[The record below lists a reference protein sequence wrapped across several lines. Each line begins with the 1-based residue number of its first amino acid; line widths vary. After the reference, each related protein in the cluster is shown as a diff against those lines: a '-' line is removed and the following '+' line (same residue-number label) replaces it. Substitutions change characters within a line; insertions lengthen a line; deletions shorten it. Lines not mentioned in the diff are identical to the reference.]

1 MGITM
6 PASDIRQLLRREG
19 YARYLFVVIA
29 SRATGTM
36 FNVAGVL
43 LVLQRT
49 GSLVLAGVTV
59 AAAELPGAITGP
71 FLGAWLEVTKSRRR
85 LLVLDRSLMIVA
97 LGAMLVLAGHAPN
110 WLLPLLAI
118 VYGLT
123 APLSAGAFS
132 SLLPEIVGPELI
144 DVANTFEASSIN
156 AAFIVGPAL
165 AGLIAGL
172 AGPAAAIEVQ
182 LAVGAVLIVVIAGDR
197 IYELRPPTTG
207 EEPSSLLASMSAGM
221 RSLLRIPSLRSHV
234 LASVIYVAAWGTLI
248 VGMPLYAQR
257 VHAGAAASGYL
268 WAAIAFGSMASAFVF
283 RKQAL
288 RLAPNVLLVA
298 PFVAM
303 GASVALWPLAQGLGA
318 ALVLVAFTGAL
329 EGPALVALVGVRQ
342 RLAPPHLRGQ
352 IFATIF
358 SLDVA
363 ATAIGSGAAGPLH
376 AAAGTTVTLLTF
388 GIMIFISGLLNYGTG
403 GVGAVGIEREAVARD

>member
-1 MGITM
+1 M
-6 PASDIRQLLRREG
+6 PASDIRQLLSREG

-71 FLGAWLEVTKSRRR
+71 FLGAWLEVTRSRRR
-85 LLVLDRSLMIVA
+85 LLVLDRSLMTVA

-118 VYGLT
+118 VYGVT

-165 AGLIAGL
+165 AGLVAGL

-303 GASVALWPLAQGLGA
+303 GVSVALWPLARGLGA
-318 ALVLVAFTGAL
+318 ALMLVAFTGAL

-376 AAAGTTVTLLTF
+376 AVAGTTVTLLTF
-388 GIMIFISGLLNYGTG
+388 GVMIFISGLLNYGTG
-403 GVGAVGIEREAVARD
+403 GVGAVGVEREAVARD